1 MNRTED
7 DLYAYKAMHKAN
19 VDTAIAMKS
28 ATAEFQTYVD
38 NFQLVAQRMDAFQV
52 NLNKDF
58 GDIHDAVV
66 AHWALIRENMVEL
79 HGNVNRVLQVYMP
92 DITSHD
98 PSANRSRTPIRLS
111 RNWPSSTNNPKWL
124 MDKPL
129 VQ

>member
-1 MNRTED
+1 
-7 DLYAYKAMHKAN
+7 MHKVN

-28 ATAEFQTYVD
+28 ATAEFQAYVD
-38 NFQLVAQRMDAFQV
+38 NFRSVSQRMEAFQV

-79 HGNVNRVLQVYMP
+79 DGNVNRVLQVCFP
-92 DITSHD
+92 QFITHD
-98 PSANRSRTPIRLS
+98 PPANRSRTPIKLP
-111 RNWPSSTNNPKWL
+111 RNSPSSTSSPKWL